1 MNTMSKNSIATTESK
16 TNNTE
21 ENTMTNE
28 IITFNYNETQV
39 RTIEID
45 GEPWF
50 VLKDVCNVLRLNE
63 PHRVAARLDDDERT
77 QSTVIDSLG
86 RKQEMTIISE
96 SGLYSVILRSDKP
109 EAKPFRKWVTS
120 EVLPSIRK
128 TGKYVADSANEIS
141 NDSTISM
148 LLDEIIKL
156 KNNERELMGTN
167 SQLATLGC
175 NVWNQCET
183 ERKIL
188 DSDYD
193 KEKKLTERIE
203 ELERENEELKAN
215 CRVLEQTSE
224 RERNLRI
231 SAEDKISALI
241 FRRQGLYV
249 NLKVLSDAW
258 TNNNKVL
265 TEWEQREHKNRYKID
280 YYDAV
285 VNTEGLYT
293 IEETAKLCSSNKF
306 VIGRN
311 QLYDWLMNNGYISAQ
326 NKLPYQKY
334 IENGVF
340 RVCLCDRKDEETN
353 NGIGVF
359 VTSEGLKYLFAELG
373 KSANEFKIK

>member
-1 MNTMSKNSIATTESK
+1 MNTIKIRTQ
-16 TNNTE
+16 TNNKE

-28 IITFNYNETQV
+28 IMAFNYNETQV
-39 RTIEID
+39 RTIEIG

-50 VLKDVCNVLRLNE
+50 VLMDVCDILELSE

-109 EAKPFRKWVTS
+109 EAKPFRKWVTL

-128 TGKYVADSANEIS
+128 TGKYSVTNSRNNISTDSQ
-141 NDSTISM
+141 M
-148 LLDEIIKL
+148 KLLDEVTKL
-156 KNNERELMGTN
+156 RKSEDKLMETNMKLCTLNSNIWDSYKKEDEASLFYYEQQQELLKEIRDL
-167 SQLATLGC
+167 QYKAD
-175 NVWNQCET
+175 EADAR
-183 ERKIL
+183 RKRAEL
-188 DSDYD
+188 QTRQ
-193 KEKKLTERIE
+193 EKKLRINAENVIKILQADIGRMKPSIYSSELNYVKRIVNERC
-203 ELERENEELKAN
+203 LQA
-215 CRVLEQTSE
+215 
-224 RERNLRI
+224 ERNP
-231 SAEDKISALI
+231 
-241 FRRQGLYV
+241 
-249 NLKVLSDAW
+249 
-258 TNNNKVL
+258 
-265 TEWEQREHKNRYKID
+265 YKID

-293 IEETAKLCSSNKF
+293 IEETAKLCSSDKF

-340 RVCLCDRKDEETN
+340 RVCLCNKENEETDN
-353 NGIGVF
+353 CIGVF
-359 VTSEGLKYLFAELG
+359 VTSDGLKYLYVELS